1 MSHSG
6 IVDSIAPLPRFGTTM
21 LNSAKKEPRRQQI
34 LQALAHMLEENPG
47 QRITTAGIA
56 KRVGVSEAALYRHFP
71 SKAKMF
77 EGLIAFIEE
86 TIFSRVHRVLAE
98 EASAIRRCEATLTLL
113 LQFAERNPGIVR
125 LLTGDVLAG
134 ESNTLRHRVAQFY
147 ERIETQLKQILREG
161 ELREGLRPTAPV
173 TITANLMLAAAEGRI
188 AQFVRSDF
196 KRSPTD
202 NWSLQWNMLQG
213 QAFVDVSQYQAQSA

>member
-1 MSHSG
+1 
-6 IVDSIAPLPRFGTTM
+6 M
-21 LNSAKKEPRRQQI
+21 LNSVRKEPRRQQI
-34 LQALAHMLEENPG
+34 LQALALMLEETPG
-47 QRITTAGIA
+47 ERITTAGIA
-56 KRVGVSEAALYRHFP
+56 RRVGISEAALYRHFP

-98 EASAIRRCEATLTLL
+98 EAAASRRCEATITLL

-134 ESNTLRHRVAQFY
+134 ETRTLRHRVSQFY
-147 ERIETQLKQILREG
+147 ERMETQLKQILREG
-161 ELREGLRPTAPV
+161 ELREGLRPIAPV
-173 TITANLMLAAAEGRI
+173 SITANMILATAEGRI

-196 KRSPTD
+196 KRSPMEH
-202 NWSLQWNMLQG
+202 WPKQWALIHTQVFAPE
-213 QAFVDVSQYQAQSA
+213 QRLAQPA